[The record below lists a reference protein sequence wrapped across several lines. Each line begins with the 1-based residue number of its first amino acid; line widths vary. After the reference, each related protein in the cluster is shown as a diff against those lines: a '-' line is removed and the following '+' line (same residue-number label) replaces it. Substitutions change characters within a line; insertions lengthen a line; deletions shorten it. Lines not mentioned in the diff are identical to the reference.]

1 MQAIRWNREEAILR
15 RQEEDAQLRGLAD
28 SSILI
33 PTNPFATVT
42 AFVRKTLAIS
52 EFEIRKLRH
61 DPTELITRAIQPMLW
76 LLLFGAVFN
85 RARAIPTGGIP
96 YLDFLAPGILG
107 QSALFVSIFFGV
119 AILWERDLG
128 ITNKFLISP
137 TPRAALVLGKAL
149 SAGVRSLSQ
158 ALFIY
163 VLAWLLGVKLNWSP
177 LALAGV
183 MFVVVLGAALFS
195 TFSLIIACLVK
206 TRERFMGIGQ
216 LLTMPL
222 FFASN
227 SIYPLS
233 LMPDWLRVVS
243 RVNPLSYQ
251 VDALRALMI
260 QSGVSNFGLA
270 VDFGVLLVST
280 VALVMI
286 GARLY
291 QRVVI

>member
-1 MQAIRWNREEAILR
+1 MR
-15 RQEEDAQLRGLAD
+15 RQEEDGQLSGLAD

-33 PTNPFATVT
+33 PTNPFATAI
-42 AFVRKTLAIS
+42 AFFRKTLAIT

-61 DPTELITRAIQPMLW
+61 DPTELVTRAIQPVLW

-128 ITNKFLISP
+128 ITNKFLVSP

-158 ALFIY
+158 AVFVYL
-163 VLAWLLGVKLNWSP
+163 VAWLLGVKLNGSP

-183 MFVVVLGAALFS
+183 MLVVVLGAALFS

-216 LLTMPL
+216 LMTMPL

-227 SIYPLS
+227 AIYPLS

-260 QSGVSNFGLA
+260 QGGVSNFGLT
-270 VDFGVLLVST
+270 VDFSVLLVST
-280 VALVMI
+280 VVLVMI

>member
-1 MQAIRWNREEAILR
+1 MNGFYIRAPTALWSKPEA
-15 RQEEDAQLRGLAD
+15 EC
-28 SSILI
+28 
-33 PTNPFATVT
+33 V
-42 AFVRKTLAIS
+42 
-52 EFEIRKLRH
+52 
-61 DPTELITRAIQPMLW
+61 
-76 LLLFGAVFN
+76 
-85 RARAIPTGGIP
+85 RARG
-96 YLDFLAPGILG
+96 
-107 QSALFVSIFFGV
+107 
-119 AILWERDLG
+119 
-128 ITNKFLISP
+128 
-137 TPRAALVLGKAL
+137 
-149 SAGVRSLSQ
+149 
-158 ALFIY
+158 
-163 VLAWLLGVKLNWSP
+163 
-177 LALAGV
+177 
-183 MFVVVLGAALFS
+183 
-195 TFSLIIACLVK
+195 VK
-206 TRERFMGIGQ
+206 TRERFRGIGQ

-280 VALVMI
+280 VALVMV